1 MSKVLTPDLDNI
13 QLDAELVRDYLEQNP
28 GFFVEHGDLVTQ
40 LRIPHASHGAVSLL
54 EKRQEIQRAKII
66 KMEEELNILM
76 GHARQNEV
84 IFRAISDMYIS
95 LVGVKSVA
103 ALEQAVDGVCKDQ
116 LYLAQFRLLQ
126 PEDEAYIHLQAK
138 LGGNPCY
145 LGRLAPEVLETV
157 FDKNAQSVALVE
169 LNYEQD
175 GQECIFGIAAF
186 ASASSQHF
194 QPSMD
199 TLFIEELGRLLSRH
213 AVHLTY

>member
-13 QLDAELVRDYLEQNP
+13 QLDADLVRDYLEQNP
-28 GFFVEHGDLVTQ
+28 DFFVEHGDLVTQ

-95 LVGVKSVA
+95 LVAVDSVA
-103 ALEQAVDGVCKDQ
+103 ALQEAVDTVCKNQ

-126 PEDEAYIHLQAK
+126 PEDEAYVHLQAK
-138 LGGNPCY
+138 LAGNACY
-145 LGRLAPEVLETV
+145 LGRLPSDVMETV
-157 FDKNAQSVALVE
+157 FEDNAQSVALVE
-169 LNYEQD
+169 LIYEQD

-186 ASASSQHF
+186 ASASAHHF